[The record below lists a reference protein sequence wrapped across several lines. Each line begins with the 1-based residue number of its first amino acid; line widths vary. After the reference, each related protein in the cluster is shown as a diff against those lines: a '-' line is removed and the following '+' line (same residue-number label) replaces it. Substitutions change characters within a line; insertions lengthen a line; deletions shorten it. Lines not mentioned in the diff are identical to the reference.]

1 MALSCA
7 CGVFTTVHDFEYSI
21 VQVRDVSQLIKKA
34 ATSIGDHPQRF
45 GTHSLR
51 SGGASALFAAGTDNI
66 AVKQFGRWKSDCPIR
81 LTSSQTS
88 TMASSMLNSKHT
100 LVSINGQALQ
110 HHRASNA
117 NTSNLVLH

>member
-1 MALSCA
+1 
-7 CGVFTTVHDFEYSI
+7 
-21 VQVRDVSQLIKKA
+21 
-34 ATSIGDHPQRF
+34 
-45 GTHSLR
+45 
-51 SGGASALFAAGTDNI
+51 DNI
-66 AVKQFGRWKSDCPIR
+66 AVKQFGRWKSDAFERYIR